1 MLLPVLDMQHATF
14 SLLFFLGEKQNHK
27 NVKKQLQ
34 IDKGNPD
41 EKVVKTKVSRRKYL
55 GCSFIISDK
64 SLFKIKKKSLFQI
77 LFMGH
82 F

>member
-14 SLLFFLGEKQNHK
+14 SFLLLFGERQNHK

-41 EKVVKTKVSRRKYL
+41 DKVVKTKVSSRKYL

-64 SLFKIKKKSLFQI
+64 SFIFLFF
-77 LFMGH
+77 F
-82 F
+82 